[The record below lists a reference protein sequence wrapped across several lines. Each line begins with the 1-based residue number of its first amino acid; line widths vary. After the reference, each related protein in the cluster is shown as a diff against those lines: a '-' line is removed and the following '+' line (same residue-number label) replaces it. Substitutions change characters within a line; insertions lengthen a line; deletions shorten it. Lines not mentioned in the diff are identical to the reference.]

1 LPREHLD
8 TVEAAGLESPR
19 VYSSEHNHQAMPTTH
34 DLPAHVDRVLEEFVA
49 TASQAC
55 GEALRSIVLYGSG
68 AEGRLR
74 ATSDV
79 NLILVLTEFTPRMA
93 DTLREPLR
101 LGQAVARLAV
111 MFLLE
116 SEVAAAVNAYPVK
129 YLDISH
135 RHRILHGSNPFEGLS
150 FSRDACVFR
159 LKQVLLN
166 LRLRLRSLYVL
177 RGLNEEQLVLVVADA
192 VGPLRSCAATI
203 LELEGRSPPSP
214 REALEQILPEDS
226 AWHEVMNHLSQARQT
241 RTLEAGV
248 AGKTLFQVMEL
259 TELLLS
265 RVGKLAQER

>member
-1 LPREHLD
+1 M
-8 TVEAAGLESPR
+8 
-19 VYSSEHNHQAMPTTH
+19 QTTH
-34 DLPAHVDRVLEEFVA
+34 DLPAHVDRVLEDFMGA
-49 TASQAC
+49 ARQAC
-55 GEALRSIVLYGSG
+55 GDALHSVVLYGSG

-79 NLILVLTEFTPRMA
+79 NLILVLTEFTPQMA
-93 DTLREPLR
+93 DALREPLR
-101 LGQAVARLAV
+101 LGQAAARLAV

-116 SEVAAAVNAYPVK
+116 SEVSAAVNAYPVK
-129 YLDISH
+129 YLDIIH

-203 LELEGRSPPSP
+203 LELEGHAAPSP
-214 REALEQILPEDS
+214 REALEQILPAEDS
-226 AWHEVMNHLSQARQT
+226 AWRDVINHLSQARQT

-248 AGKTLFQVMEL
+248 AGKTLFRVMEL

-265 RVGKLAQER
+265 RVGNLPKEP

>member
-1 LPREHLD
+1 
-8 TVEAAGLESPR
+8 
-19 VYSSEHNHQAMPTTH
+19 MPTTH

-79 NLILVLTEFTPRMA
+79 NLILVLTAFTPEMA
-93 DTLREPLR
+93 DALREPLR
-101 LGQAVARLAV
+101 VGQAAARLAV

-129 YLDISH
+129 YLDVIH

-177 RGLNEEQLVLVVADA
+177 RGLNEEQLALVVADA
-192 VGPLRSCAATI
+192 AGPLRSCAATL
-203 LELEGRSPPSP
+203 LELEGHAAASPK
-214 REALEQILPEDS
+214 EALEQMILPLADS
-226 AWHEVMNHLSQARQT
+226 GWRETVGHLSEARET
-241 RTLEAGV
+241 RRLQAGV
-248 AGKTLFQVMEL
+248 AGKTLFRLMEL
-259 TELLLS
+259 TELLLT
-265 RVGKLAQER
+265 RVGNLPKEP

>member
-1 LPREHLD
+1 M
-8 TVEAAGLESPR
+8 
-19 VYSSEHNHQAMPTTH
+19 QTTH
-34 DLPAHVDRVLEEFVA
+34 DLPAHVDRVLEDFMGA
-49 TASQAC
+49 ARQAC
-55 GEALRSIVLYGSG
+55 GEALHSAVLYGSG

-79 NLILVLTEFTPRMA
+79 NLILVLTEFTPQMA
-93 DTLREPLR
+93 DALREPLR
-101 LGQAVARLAV
+101 LGQAAARLAV

-129 YLDISH
+129 YLDIIH

-166 LRLRLRSLYVL
+166 LRLRLRSRYVL

-203 LELEGRSPPSP
+203 LELEGHAAPSP
-214 REALEQILPEDS
+214 REALEQILPAEDS
-226 AWHEVMNHLSQARQT
+226 AWHGVINHLSQARQT

-265 RVGKLAQER
+265 RVGNLPKEP

>member
-1 LPREHLD
+1 M
-8 TVEAAGLESPR
+8 
-19 VYSSEHNHQAMPTTH
+19 QTTH
-34 DLPAHVDRVLEEFVA
+34 DLPAHVDRVLEEFMG
-49 TASQAC
+49 TARQAC
-55 GEALRSIVLYGSG
+55 GDALHSVVLYGSG

-79 NLILVLTEFTPRMA
+79 NLILVLTKFTPQMA
-93 DTLREPLR
+93 DALREPLR
-101 LGQAVARLAV
+101 LGQAAARLAV

-129 YLDISH
+129 YLDIIH
-135 RHRILHGSNPFEGLS
+135 RHRILHGSNPFEGVS

-203 LELEGRSPPSP
+203 LELEGHTAPSP
-214 REALEQILPEDS
+214 REALEKILPAGDS
-226 AWHEVMNHLSQARQT
+226 AWHDVMNHLSQARQT
-241 RTLEAGV
+241 RTLEAGL
-248 AGKTLFQVMEL
+248 AGKTLFRVMEL

-265 RVGKLAQER
+265 RVGNLPKEP

>member
-1 LPREHLD
+1 M
-8 TVEAAGLESPR
+8 
-19 VYSSEHNHQAMPTTH
+19 QTTH
-34 DLPAHVDRVLEEFVA
+34 DLPAHVDRVLEDFMGA
-49 TASQAC
+49 ARQAC
-55 GEALRSIVLYGSG
+55 GDALHSAVLYGSG

-79 NLILVLTEFTPRMA
+79 NLILVLTEFTPQMA
-93 DTLREPLR
+93 DALREPLR
-101 LGQAVARLAV
+101 LGQAAARLAV

-129 YLDISH
+129 YLDIIH

-192 VGPLRSCAATI
+192 IGPLRSCAGTI
-203 LELEGRSPPSP
+203 LELEGHAAPSP
-214 REALEQILPEDS
+214 REALEQILPAEDPV
-226 AWHEVMNHLSQARQT
+226 WQDLMNHLSQARQT

-248 AGKTLFQVMEL
+248 AGKTLFRVMEL
-259 TELLLS
+259 TEFLLS
-265 RVGKLAQER
+265 RVGNLPKEP

>member
-1 LPREHLD
+1 M
-8 TVEAAGLESPR
+8 
-19 VYSSEHNHQAMPTTH
+19 QTTH
-34 DLPAHVDRVLEEFVA
+34 DLPAHVDRVLEDFMGA
-49 TASQAC
+49 ARQAC
-55 GEALRSIVLYGSG
+55 GDALHSAVLYGSG

-79 NLILVLTEFTPRMA
+79 NLILVLTEFTPQMA
-93 DTLREPLR
+93 DALREPLR
-101 LGQAVARLAV
+101 LGQAAARLAV

-129 YLDISH
+129 YLDIIH

-203 LELEGRSPPSP
+203 LELEGRAAPSP
-214 REALEQILPEDS
+214 REALEQILPAEDS
-226 AWHEVMNHLSQARQT
+226 AWHDVMNQLSQARQT
-241 RTLEAGV
+241 RTLESGV
-248 AGKTLFQVMEL
+248 AGKTLFRVMEL

-265 RVGKLAQER
+265 RVGNLPKEP